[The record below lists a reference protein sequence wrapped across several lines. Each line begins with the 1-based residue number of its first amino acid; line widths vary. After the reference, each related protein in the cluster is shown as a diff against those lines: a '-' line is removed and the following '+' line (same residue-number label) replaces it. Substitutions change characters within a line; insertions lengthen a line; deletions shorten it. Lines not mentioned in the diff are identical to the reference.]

1 MTILNANKMNIYISI
16 ILSVCITSLS
26 FAQADIKKPKDKE
39 KKQPDSLATQS
50 PCNHGD
56 TLSKMFTL
64 VSKIQDQQE
73 SIITYKE
80 KNTNLEASNNQ
91 LIQEKATLNSENI
104 KLKGNI
110 SSLEA
115 AKTSLSTDK
124 QRAETN
130 LTALQLSLSNQ
141 VNYMTAGLKN
151 ASYTTNTS
159 VVINLIDLARL
170 SGNTAVVA
178 QLEEFKV
185 KSSAIQVAMTE
196 ITSSKLLSENQIKTI
211 QTNLESAYVAN
222 NQNFNQLATDYKQC
236 LDLLSKYSS
245 NLCDLYYAFNTVVV
259 DLKAGSQEMKED
271 VIKDYALQM
280 RNYPTFVNLIQ
291 KIINDKFVSNP
302 LEGKVYCN

>member
-1 MTILNANKMNIYISI
+1 MNIYISI
-16 ILSVCITSLS
+16 IFSFCITSLS
-26 FAQADIKKPKDKE
+26 FAQADIKKTKDKE

-56 TLSKMFTL
+56 TLNQMYLSIK
-64 VSKIQDQQE
+64 KIQEHQD
-73 SIITYKE
+73 SIYTYKL
-80 KNTNLEASNNQ
+80 KNTSLEASNNQ
-91 LIQEKATLNSENI
+91 LIQDKTNLSSDNS
-104 KLKGNI
+104 KLRANV

-115 AKTSLSTDK
+115 AKTLLAADK

-130 LTALQLSLSNQ
+130 LTNLQSALSNQ
-141 VNYMTAGLKN
+141 VNTFLVSLKTAN
-151 ASYTTNTS
+151 YTTNTNI
-159 VVINLIDLARL
+159 VTNLIELAKL
-170 SGNTAVVA
+170 SGNNTVVA

-196 ITSSKLLSENQIKTI
+196 INSSKLLSENQIKTI
-211 QTNLESAYVAN
+211 QTNLESAYAAN
-222 NQNFNQLATDYKQC
+222 NPNFSQLATDYKQC
-236 LDLLSKYSS
+236 LDLLTKYSS

-271 VIKDYALQM
+271 VIKDYSLQM

-302 LEGKVYCN
+302 LEGKVNCN

>member
-1 MTILNANKMNIYISI
+1 MTISNVNKMNTYISI

-39 KKQPDSLATQS
+39 KKQPDSLATQAQ
-50 PCNHGD
+50 CNHGD
-56 TLSKMFTL
+56 TLNQMYLSIL
-64 VSKIQDQQE
+64 KIQEHQD
-73 SIITYKE
+73 SIYNYKQR
-80 KNTNLEASNNQ
+80 NTSLEASNNQ
-91 LIQEKATLNSENI
+91 LMLDKATLSSENI
-104 KLKGNI
+104 KLKGNV

-130 LTALQLSLSNQ
+130 LSALQLGLSNQ
-141 VNYMTAGLKN
+141 VNTILVSLKSAN
-151 ASYTTNTS
+151 YTTNTNI
-159 VVINLIDLARL
+159 VNNLIELAKL
-170 SGNTAVVA
+170 SSNNAVIA
-178 QLEEFKV
+178 QLEDFKV

-196 ITSSKLLSENQIKTI
+196 INSSKLLSENQIKTI
-211 QTNLESAYVAN
+211 QTNLESAYAAN
-222 NQNFNQLATDYKQC
+222 NPNFNQLATDYKQC

-271 VIKDYALQM
+271 VIKDYSLQM

-302 LEGKVYCN
+302 LEGKVNCN